1 MLCHILTKYESCLQL
16 STLCSAH
23 TTSPTTSQCTGL
35 QVQRFTHAHPC
46 TCTAHFKDRL
56 PTDTAPDHNISIAHR
71 CQRTAHKVQC
81 IMPGHLLHNCHTA
94 GRSEHPR
101 NNRRHQPQQRHIEV
115 AGNQNA
121 ACTATATCT
130 STQKHTRQQVSS
142 TYVRRQSEAPCQ

>member
-1 MLCHILTKYESCLQL
+1 MKAVKCRL
-16 STLCSAH
+16 SAQHTPLRPQPHSAQACRCSALH
-23 TTSPTTSQCTGL
+23 TPIPALALHTSKT
-35 QVQRFTHAHPC
+35 
-46 TCTAHFKDRL
+46 L

-81 IMPGHLLHNCHTA
+81 IMPGHLLHDCHTA

-121 ACTATATCT
+121 ACTATCTCT